1 MNLMGRTIGNYQI
14 REELG
19 RGGMAVVYRA
29 YQQSLNRYVAIK
41 VLPPQLAFDQE
52 FVERFQREARA
63 AAGLRHPNIVV
74 IHDVGQEEGIYYIV
88 MEYLEGRT
96 LKQVIEQQGPLP
108 PKRAGRIIEQ
118 VASALDYAHKRGF
131 VHRDVKPANIFVG
144 EGDRVTLTD
153 FGIAKAG
160 AETQH
165 LTRTGMLMGTP
176 EYMSPEQ
183 ATGGM
188 MDHRTDLYAL
198 GVVLYQMLVGRV
210 PFRGTTPHAVLH
222 AVIYEPPPPPRQ
234 INPNLPPAIEAV
246 IMKAVAKRPE
256 QRFQR
261 GAEMVAALR
270 AALVATGGGPQHA
283 PAAVPP
289 PPGPGPARV
298 APAASLRSA
307 LADSKRGSRS
317 AAQPIGSLFKGKG
330 SPVVW
335 IMAGIALVL
344 LLSLG
349 GLILLLGG
357 GGGQETPVPAT
368 IQAVVWMATAATPT
382 AARPGASVW
391 QPTETSQP
399 APATKEAI
407 PTQVQSSAAAPPPAT
422 DTPTAAPPATDT
434 PTAVAPPTETPTPAP
449 AVPGADAP
457 AGRLAFS
464 SNRDGKPEIYVVSFP
479 GGSPVRLTNNKA
491 NDWLPDWSPDGGRI
505 AFTSDRTGSY
515 DLWVMNGD
523 GSGQTAWVTTAAWD
537 DYARWAPDGRRLSF
551 STTANTEGVPNSE
564 IFVRQTD
571 GSLVQLTY
579 STAEDQWA
587 DWSPDGRIVYSEGY
601 KDDSNWDIY
610 IMNGD
615 GSGRMAW
622 LGGATCDVQPTW
634 SPDGQ
639 RIAFLRISADSN
651 GNGRVDFEDAGD
663 VWVGQ
668 ASGGGLR
675 QLTSGFWAAVPSW
688 SPDSQWLAFTRLSDS
703 NGNGR
708 SDEGDDADI
717 WAVPVGGGTPVPLV
731 QGPSRDGDASWT
743 SR

>member
-1 MNLMGRTIGNYQI
+1 MNLLGRTIGNYQI

-41 VLPPQLAFDQE
+41 VLPPQFAFDRE

-88 MEYLEGRT
+88 MEYLEGQT
-96 LKQVIEQQGPLP
+96 LKQVIEQEGPLP
-108 PKRAGRIIEQ
+108 PQRVGRIIEQ
-118 VASALDYAHKRGF
+118 VAAALDYAHRRGF

-165 LTRTGMLMGTP
+165 LTRTGTLMGTP

-183 ATGGM
+183 AEGGTV
-188 MDHRTDLYAL
+188 DYRTDLYAL

-234 INPNLPPAIEAV
+234 INPNLPPVIEAV
-246 IMKAVAKRPE
+246 IMQAVAKRPE

-270 AALVATGGGPQHA
+270 AALAGKPAT
-283 PAAVPP
+283 VPP
-289 PPGPGPARV
+289 PPRMAGQAPLKAGR
-298 APAASLRSA
+298 APAAGQITGTLEHPGAKRSGQ
-307 LADSKRGSRS
+307 SGK
-317 AAQPIGSLFKGKG
+317 QGSLL
-330 SPVVW
+330 VW
-335 IMAGIALVL
+335 IMAGIAVVLFLFLGVLVL
-344 LLSLG
+344 LLA
-349 GLILLLGG
+349 GG
-357 GGGQETPVPAT
+357 GGKETPVPAT
-368 IQAVVWMATAATPT
+368 IQAIVWMATATTPT
-382 AARPGASVW
+382 DASSVP
-391 QPTETSQP
+391 QASGLPQSS
-399 APATKEAI
+399 APATEEVV
-407 PTQVQSSAAAPPPAT
+407 PTQAGTSVAAPPPVT
-422 DTPTAAPPATDT
+422 DTSVPPSSPTPPSSVPPTA
-434 PTAVAPPTETPTPAP
+434 TPTP
-449 AVPGADAP
+449 VPPPNANAP

-464 SNRDGKPEIYVVSFP
+464 SNRDGKPEIYVISLP
-479 GGSPVRLTNNKA
+479 DGSPVRLTNNNA
-491 NDWLPDWSPDGGRI
+491 DDWLPDWSPDGSKI
-505 AFTSDRTGSY
+505 AFTSYRTGSY

-523 GSGQTAWVTTAAWD
+523 GSGQTAWVTTGAWD
-537 DYARWAPDGRRLSF
+537 EYARWAPDGQRLSF
-551 STTANTEGVPNSE
+551 SSTAKTDGVPNSE
-564 IFVRQTD
+564 IFVRQSD
-571 GSLVQLTY
+571 GSLVQLTH

-587 DWSPDGRIVYSEGY
+587 DWSPDGRIIYTEGY
-601 KDDSNWDIY
+601 KDDTASGAVLRSNWDIY
-610 IMNGD
+610 IMNSD
-615 GSGRMAW
+615 GSGRMVW
-622 LGGATCDVQPTW
+622 LGGPTCDIQPTW

-639 RIAFLRISADSN
+639 WIAFLRISADTN
-651 GNGRVDFEDAGD
+651 GNGRIDFEDVGD

-675 QLTSGFWAAVPSW
+675 QVTSGLWATTPAW

-708 SDEGDDADI
+708 SDPEDRAEI
-717 WAVPVGGGTPVPLV
+717 WAAPFGGGEAVPLV

>member
-1 MNLMGRTIGNYQI
+1 MVWAFDPAFWVDDFRRNRMNLMGRTIGNYQI
-14 REELG
+14 MEELG

-41 VLPPQLAFDQE
+41 VLPPQFAFDQE
-52 FVERFQREARA
+52 FVERFQREAKA

-96 LKQVIEQQGPLP
+96 LKQVIEQGGPLP
-108 PKRAGRIIEQ
+108 PKQVGRILEQ
-118 VASALDYAHKRGF
+118 VAAALDYAHKRGF
-131 VHRDVKPANIFVG
+131 IHRDVKPANIFVG

-183 ATGGM
+183 AAGGM
-188 MDHRTDLYAL
+188 VDHRTDLYAL

-234 INPNLPPAIEAV
+234 INPNLPPVIEAV

-270 AALVATGGGPQHA
+270 TALAGRPYAAVS
-283 PAAVPP
+283 VPP
-289 PPGPGPARV
+289 PPGPGPSRA
-298 APAASLRSA
+298 APAR
-307 LADSKRGSRS
+307 RRPGPE
-317 AAQPIGSLFKGKG
+317 AQPERSSL
-330 SPVVW
+330 VW
-335 IMAGIALVL
+335 IMGGIALVL

-349 GLILLLGG
+349 GLALLLSG
-357 GGGQETPVPAT
+357 GGGQETPIAPTMQAVIWVTEVVTPVGASAGSQAAQTSVPPAT
-368 IQAVVWMATAATPT
+368 QEP
-382 AARPGASVW
+382 
-391 QPTETSQP
+391 
-399 APATKEAI
+399 I
-407 PTQVQSSAAAPPPAT
+407 PTQAQSSAAAPPPAT
-422 DTPTAAPPATDT
+422 GTPTPAPPATDT
-434 PTAVAPPTETPTPAP
+434 PTAVAPPPATPTP
-449 AVPGADAP
+449 VPSMSVP
-457 AGRLAFS
+457 PGRVAFS
-464 SNRDGKPEIYVVSFP
+464 SNRNGKSEIYVISLP
-479 GGSPVRLTNNKA
+479 GGSLVRLTNN
-491 NDWLPDWSPDGGRI
+491 NVDDWLPDWSPDGSKI
-505 AFTSDRTGSY
+505 AFTSYRTGSY

-523 GSGQTAWVTTAAWD
+523 GSGQTAWVTTGAWD
-537 DYARWAPDGRRLSF
+537 EYARWAPGGRRLSF
-551 STTANTEGVPNSE
+551 STTANTDGVPNSE

-571 GSLVQLTY
+571 GSLVQLTH

-587 DWSPDGRIVYSEGY
+587 DWSPDGRIVYTEGY
-601 KDDSNWDIY
+601 KDDSNWDLY

-615 GSGRMAW
+615 GSGRMVW

-634 SPDGQ
+634 SPDG
-639 RIAFLRISADSN
+639 RWIAFLRISADTN

-663 VWVGQ
+663 VWIGQ
-668 ASGGGLR
+668 ASGGSLR
-675 QLTSGFWAAVPSW
+675 QLTTGLWAAGPAW
-688 SPDSQWLAFTRLSDS
+688 SPDSQWLAFTRFNDS

-708 SDEGDDADI
+708 NDPDDDADI
-717 WAVPVGGGTPVPLV
+717 WAVPLGGGEAVPLV
-731 QGPSRDGDASWT
+731 RGSSRDGDASWT
-743 SR
+743 SP

>member
-14 REELG
+14 MEELG

-41 VLPPQLAFDQE
+41 VLPPQFAFDRE
-52 FVERFQREARA
+52 FVERFQREAKA

-74 IHDVGQEEGIYYIV
+74 IHDVGQEDGIYYIV

-96 LKQVIEQQGPLP
+96 LKQVIEQGGPLP
-108 PKRAGRIIEQ
+108 PKQVGRIVEQ
-118 VASALDYAHKRGF
+118 VAAALDYAHKRGF

-165 LTRTGMLMGTP
+165 LTRTGTLMGTP

-183 ATGGM
+183 AAGGTV
-188 MDHRTDLYAL
+188 DHRTDLYAL

-246 IMKAVAKRPE
+246 IVKAVAKRPE

-270 AALVATGGGPQHA
+270 TALAGKPYA

-289 PPGPGPARV
+289 PPEPGPSRAV
-298 APAASLRSA
+298 PA
-307 LADSKRGSRS
+307 KRRPGPE
-317 AAQPIGSLFKGKG
+317 AQPKR
-330 SPVVW
+330 SPMVW

-349 GLILLLGG
+349 GLALLLSG
-357 GGGQETPVPAT
+357 GGGQATPIPPT
-368 IQAVVWMATAATPT
+368 MQAIVWVTEAATPVGLSSGSQAT
-382 AARPGASVW
+382 EASA
-391 QPTETSQP
+391 P
-399 APATKEAI
+399 PATQEPV
-407 PTQVQSSAAAPPPAT
+407 PTQAQSSAPAPPPAT
-422 DTPTAAPPATDT
+422 DTPSPAPPAPDT
-434 PTAVAPPTETPTPAP
+434 PTAVVQPTATPTP
-449 AVPGADAP
+449 VPSTNVP
-457 AGRLAFS
+457 PGRLAFS
-464 SNRDGKPEIYVVSFP
+464 SNRNGKPEIYVISLP
-479 GGSPVRLTNNKA
+479 GGSPVRLTSNNA
-491 NDWLPDWSPDGGRI
+491 DDWLPDWSPDGGRI
-505 AFTSDRTGSY
+505 AFTSHRTGSY

-523 GSGQTAWVTTAAWD
+523 GSGQTAWVTTGAWD
-537 DYARWAPDGRRLSF
+537 EYARWAADGQRLSF
-551 STTANTEGVPNSE
+551 STTANTDGVPNSE
-564 IFVRQTD
+564 IFVRQAD

-587 DWSPDGRIVYSEGY
+587 DWSPDGRIVYTEGY
-601 KDDSNWDIY
+601 KDDSSWDLY

-615 GSGRMAW
+615 GSGRMVW
-622 LGGATCDVQPTW
+622 LGGASCDVQPSW
-634 SPDGQ
+634 SPDG
-639 RIAFLRISADSN
+639 RWIAFLRISADTN
-651 GNGRVDFEDAGD
+651 GNGRIDFEDAGD
-663 VWVGQ
+663 VWIGQ
-668 ASGGGLR
+668 VSDGSLR

-688 SPDSQWLAFTRLSDS
+688 SPDSQWLAFTRFNDS
-703 NGNGR
+703 NGNGQ
-708 SDEGDDADI
+708 SDPKDDADI
-717 WAVPVGGGTPVPLV
+717 WAVPLGGGEAVPLV
-731 QGPSRDGDASWT
+731 KGPSRDGDASWT
-743 SR
+743 SP